1 MNLRVRLLKNLLEN
15 NKVKEAYKHAFDIEQ
30 KKLDMFDDN
39 ISWYEIFAEV
49 LVRFVCIKV
58 KLFLYN

>member
-1 MNLRVRLLKNLLEN
+1 LLEN

-49 LVRFVCIKV
+49 LVRLVV
-58 KLFLYN
+58 